1 MEVVNVQLP
10 MFRLCF
16 VIIIYVWQCFAG
28 VYLAHISNKIIKFG
42 NTVTNISY
50 KTLTVKATV
59 TPSSK
64 FLCNYK

>member
-16 VIIIYVWQCFAG
+16 IIIIYVWQCFAG
-28 VYLAHISNKIIKFG
+28 VYLAHIAKKINKCRNK
-42 NTVTNISY
+42 VTHINY
-50 KTLTVKATV
+50 FCLTTKATV

-64 FLCNYK
+64 FL

>member
-16 VIIIYVWQCFAG
+16 LIIIYVWQCFAG
-28 VYLAHISNKIIKFG
+28 VYMVLQKNNKCRNKVTHINYLS
-42 NTVTNISY
+42 
-50 KTLTVKATV
+50 LTTKATV

-64 FLCNYK
+64 FL